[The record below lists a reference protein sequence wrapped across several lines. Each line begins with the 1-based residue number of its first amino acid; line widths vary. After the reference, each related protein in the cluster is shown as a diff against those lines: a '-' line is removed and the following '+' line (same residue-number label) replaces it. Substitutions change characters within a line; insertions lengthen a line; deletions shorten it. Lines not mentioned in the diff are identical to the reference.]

1 MADSSSLRFR
11 DKRWY
16 GMIRDT
22 RDPRDHKFMAPHIPL
37 PPSVDL
43 EQFCPPVMNQRE
55 LGACTA
61 HAITGVLR
69 YLLIKT
75 GKKDVPLSR
84 LQLYYDERR
93 IEGTVNED
101 SGAEIRDGIKSAQ
114 KLGVGDE
121 ALWPYDIAR
130 FKEKPPSH
138 VYTSGLDYQGLTY
151 ERVNV
156 GTVAVKTALAMG
168 FPVVIGV
175 TLFDSFESKE
185 TEKTGMVPMP
195 DLKHEGMVGGH
206 CMYVIG
212 YGQKA
217 GHFKVRNSW
226 DTDWGDKG
234 NCYMPENYI
243 GSPDFGGDYW
253 IIKSIG

>member
-1 MADSSSLRFR
+1 MAEGLRNR
-11 DKRWY
+11 SKHWY
-16 GMIRDT
+16 GAIRDT
-22 RDPRDHKFMAPHIPL
+22 RDPRDHRFMAPHIKL

-43 EQFCPPVMNQRE
+43 REHCPPVMNQLE

-69 YLLIKT
+69 YLMLKNNM
-75 GKKDVPLSR
+75 KDVPLSR

-93 IEGTVNED
+93 VEGTINED
-101 SGAEIRDGIKSAQ
+101 AGAEIRDGIKTAQ

-121 ALWPYDIAR
+121 ALWPYNIAR
-130 FKEKPPSH
+130 FKEKPPAP
-138 VYTSGLDYQGLTY
+138 VYTSALDYQGLSY

-156 GTVAVKTALAMG
+156 SSVAVKTALALG

-185 TEKTGMVPMP
+185 TEKTGIVPMP

-206 CMYVIG
+206 CMYVVG
-212 YGQKA
+212 YGQKT
-217 GHFKVRNSW
+217 GYFTVRNSW

-234 NCYMPENYI
+234 DCYIPENYI
-243 GSPDFGGDYW
+243 GSPDFGADYW